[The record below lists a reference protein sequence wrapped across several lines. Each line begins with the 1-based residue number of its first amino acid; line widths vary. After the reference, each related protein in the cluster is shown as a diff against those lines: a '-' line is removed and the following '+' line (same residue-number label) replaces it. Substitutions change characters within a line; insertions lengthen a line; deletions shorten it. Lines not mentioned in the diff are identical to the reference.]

1 MGMRHVWK
9 VGADR
14 RDGCRAVGP
23 CGSRRRFIAG
33 LAGVL
38 GSCGSLVARAA
49 QPASAAP
56 RGRVLLTVSGAV
68 SRPNVAEGPPRHQFD
83 AEMIDALPVRTVRT
97 HTPWHKGLVEFT
109 GPSLA
114 DVLEAAGA
122 QGQIAQMTAVNDYQ
136 VRMPL
141 AEVLPHRPILARR
154 ANGVVLAV
162 RDKGPLFLIFPFDDV
177 AELRTDLYQSRSIWQ
192 LKDIEVR

>member
-1 MGMRHVWK
+1 M
-9 VGADR
+9 R
-14 RDGCRAVGP
+14 RDRADKAEWRNGQGGAV
-23 CGSRRRFIAG
+23 RRLFIAG
-33 LAGVL
+33 VAGMVGALAVGAGL
-38 GSCGSLVARAA
+38 ARAA
-49 QPASAAP
+49 GDARPAAP

-68 SRPNVAEGPPRHQFD
+68 SRPNVADGPPRHQFD

-114 DVLEAAGA
+114 DVLDAAGA
-122 QGQIAQMTAVNDYQ
+122 RGQMAQMTAINDYQ

-162 RDKGPLFLIFPFDDV
+162 RDKGPLFLIFPYDDV
-177 AELRTDLYQSRSIWQ
+177 AELRTDVYQSRSIWQ